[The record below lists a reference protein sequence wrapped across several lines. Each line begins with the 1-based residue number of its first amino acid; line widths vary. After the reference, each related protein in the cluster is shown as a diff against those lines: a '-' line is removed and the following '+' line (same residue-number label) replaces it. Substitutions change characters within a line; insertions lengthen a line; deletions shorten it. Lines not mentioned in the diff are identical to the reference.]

1 MHCAHFSCATLLH
14 SRLLPFLRSSVAPFL
29 YFPCSL
35 FIISLS
41 LSLFSL
47 LSLSLSLL
55 LQFGAAT
62 DLFMRSLAGYC
73 VATYL
78 MGIGDRHNDN
88 VMVSNGGRLFHI
100 DFGHVLGCFKT
111 FHGHRR
117 ERAKFVFTRE
127 MKVG

>member
-1 MHCAHFSCATLLH
+1 
-14 SRLLPFLRSSVAPFL
+14 
-29 YFPCSL
+29 
-35 FIISLS
+35 
-41 LSLFSL
+41 
-47 LSLSLSLL
+47 
-55 LQFGAAT
+55 
-62 DLFMRSLAGYC
+62 MRSLAGYC

-127 MKVG
+127 MKVS